1 MILKKTQIHSEILSF
16 SVHRNDSARLENTH
30 YKYIEK
36 SFPVFENS
44 VKSLNKEIT
53 ETEKILPIINR
64 CPHIIEQKTPDNK
77 VERMRKHS
85 QSLIAY
91 VPTVSYTNDNKEET
105 HDMYTYKKS
114 KHQGK
119 NLQAFLQLRNGLKKS
134 I

>member
-1 MILKKTQIHSEILSF
+1 
-16 SVHRNDSARLENTH
+16 
-30 YKYIEK
+30 
-36 SFPVFENS
+36 
-44 VKSLNKEIT
+44 
-53 ETEKILPIINR
+53 
-64 CPHIIEQKTPDNK
+64 
-77 VERMRKHS
+77 MRKHS